1 MIVYL
6 LYKVTRRLLTVPSV
20 LLRRGAAKDAELLVL
35 RHENAV
41 LRGELAGPVRYEVA
55 DRFWFAA
62 LSGLIPRRHWLKIFP
77 VTPGTLLAWHRRFI
91 AAKWDYT
98 ARRGT
103 SRPPTP
109 ATVKTLVLRLARE
122 NSTWGHRRIQ
132 GELARLGYRI
142 AASTVWE
149 ILHAAGIDPA
159 PRRSGPTWREFLTAQ
174 AEGIIAADF
183 CHIDTALGRR
193 LYALAFLEHGTRR
206 LHITGVTA
214 CPTRDWA
221 VQQARNL
228 TADLGIRIEVLRFL
242 LRDRDGKYG
251 EAFDAV
257 FQAEEMEILKSA
269 PRAPR
274 MNAHCERII
283 GSIRREALDHVLIMN
298 EAHARHVLASYERHY
313 NEHRPHQA
321 RNQLPPG
328 VHEKPAAA
336 PGLSTGKV
344 LRTRILGGLINEY
357 RHAAMTFRAAH
368 DRGGLPGREER
379 VRAGPV

>member
-1 MIVYL
+1 MIVSL
-6 LYKVTRRLLTVPSV
+6 LYKVTRKLLTVPSV
-20 LLRRGAAKDAELLVL
+20 LLRRGTVKDVELLVL

-41 LRGELAGPVRYEVA
+41 LRRQLTGPVRYEPA

-62 LSGLIPRRHWLKIFP
+62 LSGLIPRRHWREFFP
-77 VTPGTLLAWHRRFI
+77 VAPGTLLAWHRRFI

-98 ARRGT
+98 ARRRTG
-103 SRPPTP
+103 RPPTP
-109 ATVKTLVLRLARE
+109 VAVKKLVLRLARE
-122 NSTWGHRRIQ
+122 NPNWGHRRVQ
-132 GELARLGYRI
+132 GELTRLGHRI

-149 ILHAAGIDPA
+149 ILNAAGIDPA
-159 PRRSGPTWREFLTAQ
+159 PRRSGPAWREFLTTQ

-183 CHIDTALGRR
+183 FHIDTALGRR
-193 LYALAFLEHGTRR
+193 LYALVFLEHATRR

-214 CPTRDWA
+214 RPKRDWT

-228 TADLGIRIEVLRFL
+228 TADLGIRIQTLRFL

-257 FQAEEMEILKSA
+257 FRAEEMKILKSA
-269 PRAPR
+269 PQAPR

-298 EAHARHVLASYERHY
+298 EAHARHVLAAYERHY

-321 RNQLPPG
+321 RNQLPPD
-328 VHEKPAAA
+328 VPEQPAVAHD
-336 PGLSTGKV
+336 LNTHKV

-357 RHAAMTFRAAH
+357 RYAA
-368 DRGGLPGREER
+368 
-379 VRAGPV
+379 